1 MEIISNNIIHN
12 FLNILKVQMCAFS
25 KQILTALIES
35 VQ

>member
-12 FLNILKVQMCAFS
+12 FLNILKVHIYAFS
-25 KQILTALIES
+25 KQILAVPAEP

>member
-12 FLNILKVQMCAFS
+12 FLNILKVQMCTFY
-25 KQILTALIES
+25 KQVLTVPAEP

>member
-12 FLNILKVQMCAFS
+12 FLNILKVQMCACY
-25 KQILTALIES
+25 KQILTAPAEP

>member
-12 FLNILKVQMCAFS
+12 FLNILKVQMCACS
-25 KQILTALIES
+25 KQVLTAPAEP

>member
-12 FLNILKVQMCAFS
+12 FLNILKVQMCTFS
-25 KQILTALIES
+25 KQILTAPAEP

>member
-12 FLNILKVQMCAFS
+12 FLNILKVQMCACY
-25 KQILTALIES
+25 KQVLTAPAEP